1 MKEYGDD
8 GKGLNGK
15 AKGAERAN
23 KDTRQRITCS

>member
-1 MKEYGDD
+1 MDDD

-15 AKGAERAN
+15 AKGGERAN